1 MSVTNVTIPTA
12 QSFILVDTRTGPNK
26 VLFLPTAS
34 TIQGRYLSIKDY
46 YGNATASTVTISTS
60 GLDRID
66 QSGIRYTLA
75 SSFGSI
81 ALLSDGLRS
90 WNMLGLYEGG
100 DTAISMVAVAV
111 AGGAVTA
118 TGGTVTTSGS
128 YKIHTFTTTGANTF
142 TLTSPASIT
151 AQVLVVGGGG
161 SGGSAYVGGGGGAG
175 GAVFNGSFTITA
187 GTYTVTVGTGAPR
200 STTGVGYAGT
210 QGANSSFSSIT
221 GTGGGGGGTYLN
233 VAATNGGCG
242 GGGGY
247 NSGQFGT
254 GSQGGN
260 GAPYGTDGNGGFNC
274 GGGGGGMGGTA
285 PTPSG
290 VRPSGGAGATYTVA
304 GTAYTLAGGGGA
316 GSDSLGGLGQA
327 GGGLGGNGNQNGQTN
342 SSGTDAT
349 ANTGSG
355 GGGGGG
361 NNGALYGGAGGS
373 GIVIIAYLNTFSLIS
388 TGLTN
393 RWLFNAGSGTSIADT
408 VGTLTMYLSG
418 GYTWTSATPNSAITS
433 GSIQFDGSSG
443 KALSTA
449 ANSAPFAT
457 SNWSISMWIYVTA
470 TPSSPYI
477 YWALD
482 SNAIT
487 FFLDNGNWASLG
499 GPAGCIHVFGCI
511 GETRTNSICPTSAWT
526 HVVTVVNNLSMTF
539 YFNGVADTL
548 FVNKTITASSASL
561 NSWFGIGPNNFPSNV
576 KMTDVRYYNVALS
589 QTQINQIYAG
599 TG

>member
-1 MSVTNVTIPTA
+1 MSVTNVTIPTT
-12 QSFILVDTRTGPNK
+12 QSFLLVDTRTGPNK

-46 YGNATASTVTISTS
+46 YGNATASTLTISTT

-66 QSGIRYTLA
+66 QRGIRYTLA
-75 SSFGSI
+75 SSFGSVM
-81 ALLSDGLRS
+81 LLSDGLRS

-100 DTAISMVAVAV
+100 DTAIAV
-111 AGGAVTA
+111 GGPPA
-118 TGGTVTTSGS
+118 TVTT
-128 YKIHTFTTTGANTF
+128 
-142 TLTSPASIT
+142 
-151 AQVLVVGGGG
+151 
-161 SGGSAYVGGGGGAG
+161 
-175 GAVFNGSFTITA
+175 
-187 GTYTVTVGTGAPR
+187 
-200 STTGVGYAGT
+200 
-210 QGANSSFSSIT
+210 
-221 GTGGGGGGTYLN
+221 
-233 VAATNGGCG
+233 
-242 GGGGY
+242 
-247 NSGQFGT
+247 
-254 GSQGGN
+254 
-260 GAPYGTDGNGGFNC
+260 
-274 GGGGGGMGGTA
+274 
-285 PTPSG
+285 
-290 VRPSGGAGATYTVA
+290 
-304 GTAYTLAGGGGA
+304 
-316 GSDSLGGLGQA
+316 
-327 GGGLGGNGNQNGQTN
+327 
-342 SSGTDAT
+342 
-349 ANTGSG
+349 
-355 GGGGGG
+355 
-361 NNGALYGGAGGS
+361 
-373 GIVIIAYLNTFSLIS
+373 SLIS

-477 YWALD
+477 YWSLD

-487 FFLDNGNWASLG
+487 FFLDNGNWAGLG
-499 GPAGCIHVFGCI
+499 GPAGCIHVFGSGI
-511 GETRTNSICPTSAWT
+511 GEIRTNSICPTSVWT
-526 HVVTVVNNLSMTF
+526 HVVVVVSSLSMTI
-539 YFNGVADTL
+539 YFNSVADTL
-548 FVNKTITASSASL
+548 LVNKTIVAQSASL